1 MNSFRKATS
10 VITSFIIFSLILLP
24 NNIYSM
30 QKNEKTPKEVV
41 IGGQLLEIEMKTNN
55 VVVYG
60 IELDD
65 KLKNYDRIKIYL
77 NINCSISKKRK

>member
-41 IGGQLLEIEMKTNN
+41 IGGQILEIEMKTNN
-55 VVVYG
+55 LLVYG
-60 IELDD
+60 IELNN
-65 KLKNYDRIKIYL
+65 KLLEKFIIKIKL
-77 NINCSISKKRK
+77 I

>member
-30 QKNEKTPKEVV
+30 QKNEKTPK
-41 IGGQLLEIEMKTNN
+41 
-55 VVVYG
+55 
-60 IELDD
+60 
-65 KLKNYDRIKIYL
+65 
-77 NINCSISKKRK
+77 